1 MDAIVIGGGPGGYS
15 AAVRIAQLGGKV
27 VLIEKDRLGGT
38 CTNKGCIPTKT
49 LKNCVELLDK
59 MDKAGRFG
67 IQVKDV
73 KVDFEAMMKWKDRVV
88 NSCIKGLENILK
100 SYEIEVIKGTS
111 KIVDKNHVKVNGKV
125 LEAENIIIA
134 TGSISA
140 VLPHIKPDKKY
151 ILTSD
156 EILELK
162 EIPKSLFIIGGGVIA
177 VEFATIFQK
186 LNTKVTIVEMGSRII
201 SGEDTEISKELEKIL
216 RGKGIEILT
225 NSKVTAVD
233 NKSKTVEVSGKKIH
247 ADLVMLSVGRKPNFD
262 VEELKK
268 AGIDF
273 DKDGIKVN
281 DRMRTDLKNIYAV
294 GDVTGDFIYAY
305 VASAQGIVAGENIM
319 GLDSSMDYDVIPS
332 CIYTIPE
339 VASVGLTTKEAKKK
353 YKIKEGRFPFSASG
367 KARYSG
373 ETHGFIK
380 VILEDKT
387 YKLLGVHMIGS
398 GVGELIAD
406 AALALKMSLKAQDI
420 IKTLHIHPTLSE
432 AFVDALRNALG
443 EDLNLPKK

>member
-1 MDAIVIGGGPGGYS
+1 MGAIVIGGGPGGYS
-15 AAVRIAQLGGKV
+15 AAVRIAQLGGEV
-27 VLIEKDRLGGT
+27 TLIEKDSLGGT

-49 LKNCVELLDK
+49 LKNCVELLEK

-73 KVDFEAMMKWKDRVV
+73 KVDFEAMMKWKNRVV
-88 NSCIKGLENILK
+88 NTCVKGIENILK
-100 SYEIEVIKGTS
+100 SYGIEVMKGNG
-111 KIVDKNHVKVNGKV
+111 KIIDKNHVKVNGK
-125 LEAENIIIA
+125 LMEAENIIIA
-134 TGSISA
+134 TGSIPK
-140 VLPHIKPDKKY
+140 VLPHIKPDGKY

-162 EIPKSLFIIGGGVIA
+162 KIPESLVIIGGGVIA

-186 LNTKVTIVEMGSRII
+186 LGTKVTIVEMLPRII
-201 SGEDTEISKELEKIL
+201 PGEDTEISKELERIL

-225 NSKVTAVD
+225 NSKVNAVD
-233 NKSKTVEVSGKKIH
+233 NKSKIVEVSGKKIH

-262 VEELKK
+262 PEELKK
-268 AGIDF
+268 VGIDF
-273 DKDGIKVN
+273 DKDGIKV
-281 DRMRTDLKNIYAV
+281 DKRMRTNLKNVYAI

-305 VASAQGIVAGENIM
+305 VASAQGIVAAENIM

-339 VASVGLTTKEAKKK
+339 VASVGLTTEEAKKEH
-353 YKIKEGRFPFSASG
+353 KIIEGRFPFSASG

-398 GVGELIAD
+398 EVGELIAD
-406 AALALKMSLKAQDI
+406 ATLALKMGLTAKDV